1 MRLQPLTLNDCEP
14 WAELLALTFDR
25 TRGEMAQLLH
35 WMNAGHDLIA
45 WGAWDG
51 SRLVA
56 QYCSMLTV
64 LVIPPASSLAC
75 VGLSV
80 NLAVHPEYRGR
91 GLVKQVAQPVY
102 TALADKGGVAGV
114 GFSNAAGVQVDRH
127 STGYG
132 YRVVGQLLPRLIWLR
147 PTAAEPLTLT
157 DQWPTEPLQ
166 IDRPAVDRIR
176 FATSEALIQHRFT
189 QHPFRRYRFGVH
201 RVEREVRGL
210 VVYRP
215 MRVGPFAGVSLL
227 GAYAADVSDLLKRW
241 ASALRANG
249 VYFVHALI
257 TPAST
262 LRSALRAIG
271 VEVVLPYTRSPH
283 YLTVKPLTAH
293 TPDGLLDFARWDCAG
308 GDIL

>member
-1 MRLQPLTLNDCEP
+1 MQLRALTLDDCEP
-14 WAELLALTFDR
+14 WAELLSLAFDR
-25 TRGEMAQLLH
+25 SGSEMVQLLH
-35 WMNAGHDLIA
+35 WMNTGHDLIA

-56 QYCSMLTV
+56 QYCSMLTA
-64 LVIPPASSLAC
+64 LLLPHAASLAC

-91 GLVKQVAQPVY
+91 GLVKQVARPVY
-102 TALADKGGVAGV
+102 AALAELGGVAGV

-132 YRVVGQLLPRLIWLR
+132 YRVVGQLRPRLIWLR

-157 DQWPTEPLQ
+157 DRWPAAPVQ
-166 IDRPAVDRIR
+166 INLPVDDHIR

-189 QHPFRRYRFGVH
+189 HHPFRRYCFGVH
-201 RVEREVRGL
+201 SVEREVRGL

-215 MRVGPFAGVSLL
+215 IRVGPFAGVSLL
-227 GAYAADVSDLLKRW
+227 GAYAADVSGLLKRW

-249 VYFVHALI
+249 IYFVHALI

-271 VEVVLPYTRSPH
+271 VDVVLPYTRSPY
-283 YLTVKPLTAH
+283 YLTVKPLTAR
-293 TPDGLLDFARWDCAG
+293 TPDELLNFARWDCAG